1 MEQKIKDCQSQQFDG
16 EFQIPQQP
24 KPQTTQVWQE
34 SMAQATPKVAA

>member
-24 KPQTTQVWQE
+24 KPQTSAQVWQE
-34 SMAQATPKVAA
+34 SMA